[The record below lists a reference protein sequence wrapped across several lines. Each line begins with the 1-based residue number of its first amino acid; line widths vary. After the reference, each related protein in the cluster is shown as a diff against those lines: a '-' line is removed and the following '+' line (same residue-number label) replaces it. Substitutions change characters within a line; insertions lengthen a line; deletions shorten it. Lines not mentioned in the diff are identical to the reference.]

1 MRDFFD
7 SSALAKLYI
16 REPGRAAVR
25 SVLAEA
31 DELLLS
37 VLALPEILSMLN
49 RLRREGKIPRDEY
62 TTQKRLVVA
71 DVADATV
78 IGLTSAVVART
89 IDCLER
95 ATLRASDAIHVA
107 SALEAGVD
115 QFVSA
120 DRRQCEAA
128 RAVGLRVEEI
138 AAGG

>member
-1 MRDFFD
+1 MRHFFD

-62 TTQKRLVVA
+62 ATQKRLVVA

-95 ATLRASDAIHVA
+95 ATVRASDAIHVA
-107 SALEAGVD
+107 SALEADVD
-115 QFVSA
+115 RFVSA
-120 DRRQCEAA
+120 DRRQCDAA

>member
-1 MRDFFD
+1 MRHFFD

-62 TTQKRLVVA
+62 ATQKRLVVA

-95 ATLRASDAIHVA
+95 ATVRASDAIHVA
-107 SALEAGVD
+107 SALEADVD

-120 DRRQCEAA
+120 DRRQCDAA